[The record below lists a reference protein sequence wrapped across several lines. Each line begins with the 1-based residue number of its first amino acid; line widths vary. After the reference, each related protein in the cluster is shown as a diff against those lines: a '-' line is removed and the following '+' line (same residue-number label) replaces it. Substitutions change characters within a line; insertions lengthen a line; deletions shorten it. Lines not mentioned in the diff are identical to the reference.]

1 MHCRA
6 NTIFEAS
13 GEVTPLRSSR
23 YCKGEG
29 WMLQCRLAFDEGG
42 GGEAQPICIY
52 PINLAERPI
61 NCESTVAYFY
71 TRDIDLHE
79 LPIVDE
85 S

>member
-1 MHCRA
+1 
-6 NTIFEAS
+6 
-13 GEVTPLRSSR
+13 
-23 YCKGEG
+23 
-29 WMLQCRLAFDEGG
+29 MLQCRLAFDEGG